1 MEWKEHWA
9 AASSA
14 LGLTCLRP
22 KLSLSLW
29 VLVPSLPS
37 GPWYLHYQENAPSL
51 PHVYCEAEI
60 QFRLGRYAILSREG
74 PSSTRAESR
83 TRTCCSQTALKA
95 QCEGVRRLPRQAQHW
110 PCSPPTTP
118 HQ

>member
-60 QFRLGRYAILSREG
+60 QFRHDQGSGPIRHPLKGRA
-74 PSSTRAESR
+74 
-83 TRTCCSQTALKA
+83 K
-95 QCEGVRRLPRQAQHW
+95 
-110 PCSPPTTP
+110 
-118 HQ
+118 